1 MISNRTINALDV
13 CVVIAELQHKGRV
26 STTTL
31 SNRLKLSVSNL
42 ESILKPLKDHHI
54 VSANKGPG
62 GGYNIQG
69 DIALVSMW
77 DIASA
82 FENTLEQQDNES
94 DGLSAPASFE
104 WGLEQV
110 VIDTLS
116 QFVLADFVD
125 LTAVEAPEETPV
137 LNRFKLKPMAPPLI
151 PKAPNSVFQLS
162 MTV

>member
-69 DIALVSMW
+69 DIAMLSMW

-82 FENTLEQQDNES
+82 FEDTLAQQDDDTN
-94 DGLSAPASFE
+94 GFSAPAKFE
-104 WGLEQV
+104 FGLEQV

-116 QFVLADFVD
+116 KFVLADFVD
-125 LTAVEAPEETPV
+125 LAAVETPEETPI
-137 LNRFKLKPMAPPLI
+137 LNRFKLKPLAPPLI
-151 PKAPNSVFQLS
+151 PKAPNSVFQLF

>member
-82 FENTLEQQDNES
+82 FESTLAHQDQAT
-94 DGLSAPASFE
+94 DGFSEPAEFE
-104 WGLEQV
+104 LGLEQV

-116 QFVLADFVD
+116 KFVLADFVD
-125 LTAVEAPEETPV
+125 LTAVETPEEIPI
-137 LNRFKLKPMAPPLI
+137 LNRFKLKPMVPPLI
-151 PKAPNSVFQLS
+151 PKAPNSVFQLF

>member
-1 MISNRTINALDV
+1 
-13 CVVIAELQHKGRV
+13 
-26 STTTL
+26 
-31 SNRLKLSVSNL
+31 
-42 ESILKPLKDHHI
+42 
-54 VSANKGPG
+54 
-62 GGYNIQG
+62 
-69 DIALVSMW
+69 MW

-82 FENTLEQQDNES
+82 FENTLEQQGNES

-125 LTAVEAPEETPV
+125 LTAVETPVETPIQ
-137 LNRFKLKPMAPPLI
+137 NRFKLKPLAPPLI

>member
-1 MISNRTINALDV
+1 MISKRTINALDV
-13 CVVIAELQHKGRV
+13 CVVIAELQHRGRV

-31 SNRLKLSVSNL
+31 SNRLQLSVSNL

-82 FENTLEQQDNES
+82 FENTLEQQGNES

-125 LTAVEAPEETPV
+125 LTAVETPVETPIQ
-137 LNRFKLKPMAPPLI
+137 NRFKLKPLAPPLI

-162 MTV
+162 MNV

>member
-13 CVVIAELQHKGRV
+13 CVVIAQLQHQGRV
-26 STTTL
+26 STTLL

-42 ESILKPLKDHHI
+42 ESILKPLKEHQI
-54 VSANKGPG
+54 VRSNKGPG
-62 GGYNIQG
+62 GGYSIQG

-77 DIASA
+77 DIARA
-82 FENTLEQQDNES
+82 FETTLDQINHPNDEA
-94 DGLSAPASFE
+94 SAPAEFE
-104 WGLEQV
+104 LGLEQV

-116 QFVLADFVD
+116 RFVLADFVD
-125 LTAVEAPEETPV
+125 LSGVEAPPESPV
-137 LNRFKLKPMAPPLI
+137 INRFKFEPITPPMM

>member
-13 CVVIAELQHKGRV
+13 CVVISELQHKGRV

-31 SNRLKLSVSNL
+31 SNRLHLSVSNL

-94 DGLSAPASFE
+94 DGLSAPASYE

-125 LTAVEAPEETPV
+125 LTAVETPVETPIQ
-137 LNRFKLKPMAPPLI
+137 NRFKLKPLAPPLI
-151 PKAPNSVFQLS
+151 PKAPNSVFQLF

>member
-1 MISNRTINALDV
+1 MISKRTINALDV
-13 CVVIAELQHKGRV
+13 CVVIAELQHRGRV

-42 ESILKPLKDHHI
+42 ESILKPLKDHRI
-54 VSANKGPG
+54 VTANKGPG
-62 GGYNIQG
+62 GGYSILG

-82 FENTLEQQDNES
+82 FENTLEQQGNES

-116 QFVLADFVD
+116 RYVLADFVD
-125 LTAVEAPEETPV
+125 PIAAEAPTQAPI
-137 LNRFKLKPMAPPLI
+137 LNRFKLKPLTPPWV
-151 PKAPNSVFQLS
+151 PKAPNSVFQLH

>member
-69 DIALVSMW
+69 DISLVTMW

-82 FENTLEQQDNES
+82 FEGTLDPKDVDA
-94 DGLSAPASFE
+94 DGLSSPANYE
-104 WGLEQV
+104 LGLEQV

-125 LTAVEAPEETPV
+125 LTAVHEPAETPV
-137 LNRFKLKPMAPPLI
+137 HNRFKLKPLAPPLI
-151 PKAPNSVFQLS
+151 PKAPNSVFQLF